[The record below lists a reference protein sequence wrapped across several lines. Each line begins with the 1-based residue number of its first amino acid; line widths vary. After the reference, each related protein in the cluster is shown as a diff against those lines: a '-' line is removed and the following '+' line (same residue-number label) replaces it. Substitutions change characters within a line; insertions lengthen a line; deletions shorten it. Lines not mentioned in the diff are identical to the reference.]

1 MTKKLFRRFGTA
13 AAALAF
19 GGAMLCAVPAI
30 AQDTAPPTPPGGGM
44 GPRGARMEGHQ
55 IEMLTKKLNLTPD
68 QVTQIKA
75 IDDDTMKQAQA
86 VRADTS
92 LSQQDR
98 RGKMMDIHK
107 ASEEKIRALLTD
119 DQKTK
124 YDALQAEMRAKMQE
138 RMQNREGGTPPTAPP
153 Q

>member
-1 MTKKLFRRFGTA
+1 MTKTMFRRFGMA

-19 GGAMLCAVPAI
+19 GGMMLCTVPAI
-30 AQDTAPPTPPGGGM
+30 AQDTSAPPPPPGGGM
-44 GPRGARMEGHQ
+44 GPRGGMMGEHR
-55 IEMLTKKLNLTPD
+55 IEMLTQKLNLTPD

-75 IDDDTMKQAQA
+75 IDADMMKQAQG

-98 RGKMMDIHK
+98 RAKMMDIHK
-107 ASEEKIRALLTD
+107 ASEDKIRAVLTD
-119 DQKTK
+119 EQKTK
-124 YDALQAEMRAKMQE
+124 YDALQAEMRAKMQ
-138 RMQNREGGTPPTAPP
+138 NRDGGTPPPAPP

>member
-1 MTKKLFRRFGTA
+1 MA

-19 GGAMLCAVPAI
+19 GGAMLCAVPAK
-30 AQDTAPPTPPGGGM
+30 AQDTAPATPPGGGM
-44 GPRGARMEGHQ
+44 GPRGGMMGEHR
-55 IEMLTKKLNLTPD
+55 IEMLTQKLNLTPD

-107 ASEEKIRALLTD
+107 TSEDKIRGLLTD

-138 RMQNREGGTPPTAPP
+138 RMQNRQGGTPPPAPP